1 MQRKQSEPSFVQAL
15 GHVQS
20 DRRLDILRQIG
31 ELGSISKAGRA
42 VGVSYKAAWQ
52 AVDTLTNLSGV
63 ALVERVVG
71 GRGGGGAQLT
81 EAGRQLLVA
90 AQTLKSARSQAV
102 EQVQTQTDVP
112 AQTAARLAVRT
123 SMRNQWPCVVNRMD
137 VQGQIVRVS
146 LQAVASADFRV
157 RARITRESAELLGLR
172 KGIAVQA
179 LCKATAVK
187 ATAMD
192 EDVLGLE
199 NCWGGVVAR
208 ISRGSLGDE
217 ISAKLGGDLQIVG
230 FSEPGAGLKS
240 RSRVVLRVDDSAVV
254 LALS

>member
-31 ELGSISKAGRA
+31 ELGSISKAARA

-81 EAGRQLLVA
+81 DAGRQLLVA
-90 AQTLKSARSQAV
+90 AQTLKSARTQAV
-102 EQVQTQTDVP
+102 EQVQAHTDVH

-123 SMRNQWPCVVNRMD
+123 SMRNQWPCVVTGMD
-137 VQGQIVRVS
+137 VQGQIVLVS
-146 LQAVASADFRV
+146 LQAAASEDFRV
-157 RARITRESAELLGLR
+157 RARITRESAELLGLD
-172 KGIAVQA
+172 KGISVQA
-179 LCKATAVK
+179 LCKATAVFAAAAGSEK
-187 ATAMD
+187 R
-192 EDVLGLE
+192 EGE
-199 NCWGGVVAR
+199 NCWSGSVTR
-208 ISRGSLGDE
+208 ISRGALGDE
-217 ISAKLGGDLQIVG
+217 ISATLGGGLQIVG
-230 FSEPGAGLKS
+230 FSAPGAGLKS
-240 RSRVVLRVDDSAVV
+240 RMRVVLRVDESAVV